1 MQTRKSLSFQ
11 PTKRDK
17 TPQSTNRSPRQPTHS
32 PQDHYD
38 WGLRSLKAAL
48 KLAGRRK
55 RSSPDLAEGTLIAG
69 AIRDFNLPKIPMHD
83 VGVFTQLLSDIFSP
97 TAVSAVDAD
106 NEKLKL
112 SLDHLQ
118 IQAGFVHDP
127 EFTEKVLQLE
137 QLLKCRHSVMILGV
151 AGAGKTTIWQMLHKA
166 LNVIHAEGDGSEGGD
181 ETKKPTCCYEV
192 VNPKAVTADE
202 LFGHVDAAKEWR
214 DGVLSI
220 ILRNM
225 RNNVTPFT
233 ADMLHKWVVLDGDVD
248 SLWIENLN
256 SVMDD
261 NKMLTLVNNERIP
274 LDPSMRMLFEV
285 HKLDNATP
293 ATISRAAMLY
303 VNKEDIGWTG
313 IIESWVAR
321 RADLQDI
328 CHNFTSLCN
337 RHVGAALGVV
347 KDKRLAN
354 IVPMSGVSVV
364 HTVTHLLGCLL
375 DSMDAADKQLGKVE
389 KLLVFCIMSAFGA
402 SFKSTDSAHIFA
414 ESWKDRTN
422 LHLTISSNS
431 GSNNA
436 SPRVGK
442 VGVLTNRSTNLCE
455 CFLNMET
462 MEFQPWQDRVP
473 VYMSDSVQFNF
484 GHVVIPTAQTVR
496 VNFLMGLLL
505 SKKRPV
511 LLVGEAGIG
520 KTLLVSDHLQT
531 QVCPG

>member
-1 MQTRKSLSFQ
+1 
-11 PTKRDK
+11 
-17 TPQSTNRSPRQPTHS
+17 
-32 PQDHYD
+32 
-38 WGLRSLKAAL
+38 
-48 KLAGRRK
+48 
-55 RSSPDLAEGTLIAG
+55 
-69 AIRDFNLPKIPMHD
+69 MHD

-97 TAVSAVDAD
+97 IAVSTLGTE

-112 SLDHLQ
+112 ALDHLQ

-166 LNVIHAEGDGSEGGD
+166 INVIDAEGDGSEEED
-181 ETKKPTCCYEV
+181 IKAKKPTCHYEV

-202 LFGHVDAAKEWR
+202 LFGHMDATKEWR

-225 RNNVTPFT
+225 RNNVAPF
-233 ADMLHKWVVLDGDVD
+233 AANMSHKWVVLDGDVD

-274 LDPSMRMLFEV
+274 FDPSMRMLFEV

-321 RADLQDI
+321 RVDLQDI
-328 CHNFTSLCN
+328 CHNFTSVCI
-337 RHVGAALGVV
+337 RHVGAALEVV

-364 HTVTHLLGCLL
+364 HTVTHLLGSLL
-375 DSMDAADKQLGKVE
+375 DSMDAKDLQIARVE
-389 KLLVFCIMSAFGA
+389 KLLIFCIMSAFGS

-414 ESWKDRTN
+414 ETWKDRTN
-422 LHLTISSNS
+422 VHLSITSNSSNS
-431 GSNNA
+431 TPKSKGGSLITKH
-436 SPRVGK
+436 V
-442 VGVLTNRSTNLCE
+442 NLCE

-462 MEFQPWQDRVP
+462 MEFQPWQDQVP
-473 VYMSDSVQFNF
+473 AYMS
-484 GHVVIPTAQTVR
+484 GLGPTHSPTHPPTHSLTPSLAHSPTHLLTHRCLRTCQTR
-496 VNFLMGLLL
+496 YSSILGMW
-505 SKKRPV
+505 
-511 LLVGEAGIG
+511 
-520 KTLLVSDHLQT
+520 
-531 QVCPG
+531 